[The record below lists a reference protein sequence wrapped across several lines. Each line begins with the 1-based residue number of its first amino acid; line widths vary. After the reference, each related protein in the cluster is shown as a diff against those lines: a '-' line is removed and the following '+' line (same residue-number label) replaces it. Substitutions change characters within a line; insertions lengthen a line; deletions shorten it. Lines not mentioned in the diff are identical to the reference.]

1 MDKHPT
7 NIDPLDERY
16 QVFYN
21 DISMIV
27 DFARG
32 HAARSIN
39 ATMTAAYWLT
49 GRHIIDIE
57 QEGKE
62 RANYGAEVI
71 KRLSIDLSA
80 RFGRGF
86 SVTNLRQMRSFFL
99 LWPKMQTLS
108 VESGSDHKHQTLS
121 VESGS
126 DQKHQTLSVESS
138 SDQKY
143 QTLSVESSSD
153 QKHQTLSGEFED
165 HNGFSMTLTESSLIY
180 LASQFPLPWSA
191 YVRLLSVKNSY
202 AREFYEIEA
211 LRGGWSVRQLDRQ
224 ISSIL

>member
-126 DQKHQTLSVESS
+126 DQKHQTLS
-138 SDQKY
+138 
-143 QTLSVESSSD
+143 
-153 QKHQTLSGEFED
+153 GEFED